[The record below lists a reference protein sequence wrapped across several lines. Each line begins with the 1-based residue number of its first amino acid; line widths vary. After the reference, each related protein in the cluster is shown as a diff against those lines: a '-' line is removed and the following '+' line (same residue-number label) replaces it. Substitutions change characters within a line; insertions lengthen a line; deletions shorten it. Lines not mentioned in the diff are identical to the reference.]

1 MTLDRSRRGDRCI
14 TAARQPADAVQVEVL
29 ILERMH
35 ELPEGR
41 GALSLAGLDV
51 RDPGDRVVHP
61 GPGVERQ

>member
-14 TAARQPADAVQVEVL
+14 TAARQPADAIQVEVL

-35 ELPEGR
+35 DLPEGG

-61 GPGVERQ
+61 GAGIERQ